1 MPSSAL
7 GIDVV
12 GEIWR
17 HDVILLNSVKLRDYV
32 DCELD

>member
-7 GIDVV
+7 DIDVV

-17 HDVILLNSVKLRDYV
+17 HDVILPNGVKLREYV